1 MAEVLISGLVFVVF
15 LVLMVVLAFF
25 LVKSKEKKI
34 LEISKNDEFF
44 IPVNSSMSFT
54 KMIDYHL
61 EDEESVMYEL

>member
-25 LVKSKEKKI
+25 LVKSKE
-34 LEISKNDEFF
+34 EISKNDEFF